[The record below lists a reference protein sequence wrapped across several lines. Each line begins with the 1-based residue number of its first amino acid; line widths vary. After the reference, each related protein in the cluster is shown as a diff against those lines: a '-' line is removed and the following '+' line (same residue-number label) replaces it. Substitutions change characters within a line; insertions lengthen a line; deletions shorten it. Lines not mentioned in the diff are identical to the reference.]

1 MGPYNNLILV
11 TRKGLTLAGASC
23 ALGKMPP
30 WKPRNPESLDIS
42 WRDQAALGHVRSFAW
57 LSAGS
62 DLCLCQGM
70 CHTPITLPPL
80 NLPQSICSALSQVV
94 SSPYLLA
101 RQVRSSGSVQP
112 VPSFL
117 VLGRG
122 NFSLMTQGKSRT
134 CISGA
139 LIPLSLS
146 FSLYIWLILCQETW
160 LLACTSL
167 FWGFCIRPFRPFVL
181 LLSSKG

>member
-1 MGPYNNLILV
+1 MHWGCPH
-11 TRKGLTLAGASC
+11 GDPGTLNHWISPGGTKQHWRTSGALPGC
-23 ALGKMPP
+23 VLA
-30 WKPRNPESLDIS
+30 
-42 WRDQAALGHVRSFAW
+42 QTFC
-57 LSAGS
+57 
-62 DLCLCQGM
+62 LCLGM

-101 RQVRSSGSVQP
+101 RQMRNSGSVQS
-112 VPSFL
+112 VPSFP

-139 LIPLSLS
+139 LIPLAPC

-167 FWGFCIRPFRPFVL
+167 FWGFCIPPLRPCVP